1 VTVWHRTLLLGG
13 LTCLIT
19 APLLVGCRPQRP
31 ERPSAAQCGAEGLLR
46 VRNFTGRVLE
56 VFESRRGRTEF
67 IGFASPG
74 VSTIRVRG
82 PDELDVVYRV
92 REPSEGRDA
101 ATVTWIRPSAV
112 GRPPSRVA
120 LELMCR

>member
-1 VTVWHRTLLLGG
+1 MRTSRRARLLRAVASLVAA
-13 LTCLIT
+13 T
-19 APLLVGCRPQRP
+19 AAADCRSARPDQR
-31 ERPSAAQCGAEGLLR
+31 SVVQCGAEGMLR
-46 VRNFTGRVLE
+46 VRNYTGRVLE

-74 VSTIRVRG
+74 VTTIRVRG
-82 PDELDVVYRV
+82 PDELDAAYRV

-101 ATVTWIRPSAV
+101 AAVTWIRPTAV
-112 GRPPSRVA
+112 GRAPSRVA

>member
-1 VTVWHRTLLLGG
+1 MPTRHLALFVVAVCAVGATPACRTARPAHPP
-13 LTCLIT
+13 T
-19 APLLVGCRPQRP
+19 AN
-31 ERPSAAQCGAEGLLR
+31 CGAEGLLR

-56 VFESRRGRTEF
+56 IFESRRGRTEF

-74 VSTIRVRG
+74 VTAMTVRG
-82 PDELDVVYRV
+82 PGELDVVYRV

-101 ATVTWIRPSAV
+101 AFVTWIRPTAV
-112 GRPPSRVA
+112 ARAPSRVA